1 MKKLSL
7 VVVVTLCVFALAL
20 PAMAQQK
27 TITWKM
33 QSTWTAADNHQR
45 CADRFAEKVN
55 AMAGGR
61 LKIESLAAG
70 AIVPAFEVLD
80 AVHKGIIDVG
90 HGWPGY
96 WFGKHPA
103 CTLWS
108 SAAGGP
114 YGMDNLDWLSW
125 LYLGGGLDLYNELMQ
140 KELKMNVVSFAVSGE
155 TAEPQGWFKKPI
167 TDVKSFKGLK
177 FRAAGAASEVFKN
190 LGMSVVILPGGEI
203 VPALQR
209 GVIDAGE
216 FSDPSADMKMGFQD
230 VAKYYYN
237 PGVHQPTGMMNVDIN
252 KAKWDELTPD
262 LKAIV
267 QYAAMAENLNM
278 DVFMIHQN
286 SLDMQ
291 TLITKHGVKIME
303 TPQEILME
311 VLKAWDKVA
320 EKYVKENPFFAKVYA
335 SQKAWAERVV
345 PYRRIAHPPYELTA
359 DYYWGALN
367 PYRVTKAGKLPA
379 AAPAAPAKTP
389 AKK

>member
-1 MKKLSL
+1 MKKGF
-7 VVVVTLCVFALAL
+7 VVVLGFVLVLSFAALA
-20 PAMAQQK
+20 AAQQP
-27 TITWKM
+27 IVWKM
-33 QSTWTAADNHQR
+33 QSTWTAADNHQVS
-45 CADRFAEKVN
+45 ANKFAEKVN

-61 LKIESLAAG
+61 LKIEVSAAG

-80 AVHKGIIDVG
+80 AVHKGILDVG
-90 HGWPGY
+90 HAWPGY

-103 CTLWS
+103 CTLYS

-114 YGMDNLDWLSW
+114 FGMDNLDWLSW
-125 LYLGGGLDLYNELMQ
+125 LYLGDGLKMYNELLQ
-140 KELKMNVVSFAVSGE
+140 NDLKMNVVAFPASGE

-167 TDVKSFKGLK
+167 ADVKSFKGLK

-203 VPALQR
+203 VPAIQR

-237 PGVHQPTGMMNVDIN
+237 PGVHQPTGMMEILIN
-252 KAKWDELTPD
+252 KAKWEALPAD

-267 QYAAMAENLNM
+267 ENAAYATQGYF
-278 DVFMIHQN
+278 DCFMIDQN
-286 SLDMQ
+286 SKDMM
-291 TLITKHGVKIME
+291 TLITKHGVKVME
-303 TPQEILME
+303 TPREILME

-320 EKYVKENPFFAKVYA
+320 EKYVKENATFAKIYA

-345 PYRRIAHPPYELTA
+345 PYRRIAHPPYDLSA
-359 DYYWGALN
+359 DYYWAALN
-367 PYRVTKAGKLPA
+367 PYKVTKAGKLPA
-379 AAPAAPAKTP
+379 AAPAAPAKAP

>member
-1 MKKLSL
+1 MKKAFAVVFGFVLILSFA
-7 VVVVTLCVFALAL
+7 TLAS
-20 PAMAQQK
+20 AQQP
-27 TITWKM
+27 IVWKM
-33 QSTWTAADNHQR
+33 QSTWPVADNHQIG
-45 CADRFAEKVN
+45 ANAFAERVN

-61 LKIESLAAG
+61 LKIEVSAAG

-80 AVHKGIIDVG
+80 AVHKGILDAG
-90 HGWPGY
+90 HAWPGY

-103 CTLWS
+103 CTLFS
-108 SAAGGP
+108 SVAGGP
-114 YGMDNLDWLSW
+114 FGMDNLDFMAWV
-125 LYLGGGLDLYNELMQ
+125 YLGGGLKMYNEVLQ
-140 KELKMNVVSFAVSGE
+140 NDLKMNVVAFPGSGE

-167 TDVKSFKGLK
+167 TDIKTFKGLK
-177 FRAAGAASEVFKN
+177 FRAAGAASEIFKN

-237 PGVHQPTGMMNVDIN
+237 PGVHQPTGFMEVLIN
-252 KAKWDELTPD
+252 KAKWEALPAD

-267 QYAAMAENLNM
+267 ENGAMATQM
-278 DVFMIHQN
+278 FFDAHMINQN

-303 TPQEILME
+303 TPREILME

-320 EKYVKENPFFAKVYA
+320 EKYVKENPTFAKIYA

-345 PYRRIAHPPYELTA
+345 PYRRIAHPPYELAA

-367 PYRVTKAGKLPA
+367 PYKVQKAGKLPT

>member
-1 MKKLSL
+1 MKKAFALVLGFVFILSL
-7 VVVVTLCVFALAL
+7 GTLAS
-20 PAMAQQK
+20 AQQP
-27 TITWKM
+27 IVWKM
-33 QSTWTAADNHQR
+33 QSTWTAADNHQVS
-45 CADRFAEKVN
+45 ANTFAEKVN
-55 AMAGGR
+55 TMSGGR
-61 LKIESLAAG
+61 LKIEVSAAG

-80 AVHKGIIDVG
+80 AVHKGILDAG

-103 CTLWS
+103 CTLFS
-108 SAAGGP
+108 SVAGGP
-114 YGMDNLDWLSW
+114 FGMDNMDFMAWM
-125 LYLGGGLDLYNELMQ
+125 YLGGGLKMYNELLQ
-140 KELKMNVVSFAVSGE
+140 NDLKMNVVVFPASGE

-167 TDVKSFKGLK
+167 ADIKTFKGLK

-237 PGVHQPTGMMNVDIN
+237 PGVHQPTGFMEVLVN
-252 KAKWDELTPD
+252 KAKWEALPAD

-267 QYAAMAENLNM
+267 ENAAMATQGFF
-278 DVFMIHQN
+278 DCFMIHQN
-286 SLDMQ
+286 SQDMQ
-291 TLITKHGVKIME
+291 TLITKHNVKIME
-303 TPQEILME
+303 TPREILME

-320 EKYVKENPFFAKVYA
+320 EKYVKENPTFAKIYA

-345 PYRRIAHPPYELTA
+345 PYRRIAHPPYELSA

-367 PYRVTKAGKLPA
+367 PYKVTKAGKLPA
-379 AAPAAPAKTP
+379 ATTAAPAKAP

>member
-1 MKKLSL
+1 LILSFA
-7 VVVVTLCVFALAL
+7 TLAS
-20 PAMAQQK
+20 AQQP
-27 TITWKM
+27 IVWKM
-33 QSTWTAADNHQR
+33 QSTWTAADNHQIG
-45 CADRFAEKVN
+45 ATAFAERVN

-61 LKIESLAAG
+61 LKIEVSAAG

-80 AVHKGIIDVG
+80 AVHKGILDAG
-90 HGWPGY
+90 HSWPGY

-103 CTLWS
+103 CTLYS

-114 YGMDNLDWLSW
+114 FGMDNLDWLTW
-125 LYLGGGLDLYNELMQ
+125 LYLGGGAKMYNELLQ
-140 KELKMNVVSFAVSGE
+140 NDLKMNVVAFFASGE

-167 TDVKSFKGLK
+167 SDIKAFKGLK

-237 PGVHQPTGMMNVDIN
+237 PGVHQPTGGMEVLIN
-252 KAKWDELTPD
+252 KTKWEALPAD

-267 QYAAMAENLNM
+267 ENAAMATQM
-278 DVFMIHQN
+278 FFDAHMINQN

-291 TLITKHGVKIME
+291 TLISKHGVKIME
-303 TPQEILME
+303 TPREILME

-320 EKYVKENPFFAKVYA
+320 EKYVKENPTFAKIYA
-335 SQKAWAERVV
+335 SQKAFAERVV
-345 PYRRIAHPPYELTA
+345 PYRRIAHPPYELAA
-359 DYYWGALN
+359 DYYWGAAN
-367 PYRVTKAGKLPA
+367 PYQVTKAKKLA
-379 AAPAAPAKTP
+379 TEAPAAPAKAP